1 MFFTPYV
8 WSKSLSGWMRRH
20 LPAPWVTSSLAH
32 CDKREGNVNLYSRR
46 LNRVRRFFLL
56 VGERGGGGINQT
68 PRKIAGWTSRSK
80 WKPKVKISL
89 NPWLFYFVACSMLAS
104 LQLLRHQRCSMQYA
118 VFGVPRLTS
127 TPGWCLWKHF
137 YTINIEH
144 LMMSWN
150 VSTLS

>member
-1 MFFTPYV
+1 MFLTPYV

-56 VGERGGGGINQT
+56 VGGGGN
-68 PRKIAGWTSRSK
+68 KSNASEIAGWTSRLKS
-80 WKPKVKISL
+80 KPKVKIIL
-89 NPWLFYFVACSMLAS
+89 NLWLFYFVACSTLAS
-104 LQLLRHQRCSMQYA
+104 LQMLLHQRCSMQYA
-118 VFGVPRLTS
+118 VFRVPRLTS